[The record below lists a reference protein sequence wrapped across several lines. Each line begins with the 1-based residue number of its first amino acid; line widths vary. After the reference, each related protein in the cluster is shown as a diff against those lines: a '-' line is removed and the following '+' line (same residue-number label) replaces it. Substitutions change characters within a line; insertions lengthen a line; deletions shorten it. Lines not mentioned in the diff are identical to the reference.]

1 MQSPRETEDK
11 KSASRSRE
19 AVLQSRDADITASLL
34 FVPEDQG
41 IDKSAM
47 VRLSSADDRN
57 CARA

>member
-11 KSASRSRE
+11 KSATRSRE
-19 AVLQSRDADITASLL
+19 AVLQSRKADITASLF

-57 CARA
+57 YARA